1 MPLDYAYLLIGAYQ
15 SEAPILPWVWNFGA
29 LLGPWE
35 RHSRILKLARNGK
48 KLTSPRG
55 REGIYKE
62 KSSDVNTEEKGGQW
76 PIVRMQPVE
85 IFNLQPIG

>member
-1 MPLDYAYLLIGAYQ
+1 M
-15 SEAPILPWVWNFGA
+15 
-29 LLGPWE
+29 
-35 RHSRILKLARNGK
+35 GK